1 MRLFSTLFFILI
13 LNFAFGQ
20 VCVPDTSQIKPN
32 TFIYP
37 LPYQDTVPGS
47 GIPNKACIN
56 TYYEQVFH
64 VKVPYEV
71 EFLGFNVHVK
81 NIKLKSIDGLPSGLS
96 YACEPAGCSMDA
108 NTKGCMKIFGTPD
121 ASNQAKIYPIKLNFT
136 FSTVELPPLD
146 LSFPDASIAPGKYE
160 IELLPTGS
168 GECIAAIPTIPGLIH
183 RLYYDA
189 ATESLVLTME
199 SKGNVDANMI
209 LYNASGN
216 LVLRNDMKIEN
227 GNNQINVPVSSLLNG
242 VYFYQIKSDN
252 KFVVGKVIIY

>member
-1 MRLFSTLFFILI
+1 MRLFSTFFLILS

-37 LPYQDTVPGS
+37 LPYQDTVSGS

-81 NIKLKSIDGLPSGLS
+81 NIKLKSIDGLPAGLS
-96 YACEPAGCSMDA
+96 YACEPTGCS
-108 NTKGCMKIFGTPD
+108 KIFGTPD
-121 ASNQAKIYPIKLNFT
+121 ASNEAKIYPIKLNFT

-160 IELLPTGS
+160 IELLPQGSTG
-168 GECIAAIPTIPGLIH
+168 CIAAIPTIPGLIH
-183 RLYYDA
+183 RLYYNA
-189 ATESLVLTME
+189 ATQSLVLNME
-199 SKGNVDANMI
+199 SKGNVFADMV

-216 LVLRNDMKIEN
+216 LVLSSDLTIDN
-227 GNNQINVPVSSLLNG
+227 GNNLIKVPVNNLLNG
-242 VYFYQIKSDN
+242 VYFYQIRSCN